1 MTKITKQ
8 LLRKIIK
15 EEILKEYRMEQDFKP
30 GKRVEWSELKKIVK
44 TTPSG
49 RQKVDYERMPMSG
62 VIMKV
67 EMDRFSTEPGYAV
80 VDVDGTDAPAEV
92 DLSELTLA

>member
-1 MTKITKQ
+1 MKLTKD
-8 LLRKIIK
+8 LLKSLIK
-15 EEILKEYRMEQDFKP
+15 EQIEEAFRMEQDFKP
-30 GKRVEWSELKKIVK
+30 GMKVEWSKLDRVVK

-49 RQKVDYERMPMSG
+49 RQKVDYERVPMTG

-67 EMDRFSTEPGYAV
+67 EMDRFSAEPGFAV
-80 VDVDGTDAPAEV
+80 VDADGMSEPVEV